1 MKRPGASGTGEL
13 GRVCTA
19 SLEVITNPHAM
30 ACCECDMV
38 SMRMHRYDVRGK
50 MREEWGLGGRICG
63 DMGVGIKRQRSK
75 MMNMTHA
82 VIVR

>member
-1 MKRPGASGTGEL
+1 MVAGVKRPGASGRGEL

-50 MREEWGLGGRICG
+50 MREE
-63 DMGVGIKRQRSK
+63 
-75 MMNMTHA
+75 
-82 VIVR
+82 